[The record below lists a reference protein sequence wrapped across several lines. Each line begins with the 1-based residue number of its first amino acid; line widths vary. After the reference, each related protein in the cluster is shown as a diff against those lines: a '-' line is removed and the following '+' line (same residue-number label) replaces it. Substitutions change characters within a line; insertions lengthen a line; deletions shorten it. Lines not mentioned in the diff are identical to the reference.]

1 MVKVTLK
8 VSVVG
13 LFLLSTL
20 PVSAEWLRER
30 FDDAVISVQLIRSA
44 NDLRSLLGTDLE
56 GDYVLAE
63 VIVEPL
69 YNSKVVLAR
78 EDFLIRSRR
87 NNERS
92 LAMSPHEIAGGSVL
106 VMGSRRVSSGSPGIF
121 SQENDPVIIGG
132 APVTATRP
140 RTLGG
145 SGRSLGNSS
154 GRSGQELSLDSEE
167 RTTTS
172 LLDRLE
178 QHELPMGE
186 TLETIQGYLYFQV
199 PSSHKLKHYQ
209 FTYDGSAGEFSRGFL
224 TRKIK
229 P

>member
-1 MVKVTLK
+1 MALK

-13 LFLLSTL
+13 LFLLGAL
-20 PVSAEWLRER
+20 PVGAEWLRER
-30 FDDAVISVQLIRSA
+30 FDDAVVSVRLVRSA
-44 NDLRSLLGTDLE
+44 DDLRSLLGTDLE
-56 GDYVLAE
+56 GDYILAE

-69 YNSKVVLAR
+69 YNSKVMLTR
-78 EDFLIRSRR
+78 EDFLMRSRR

-92 LAMSPHEIAGGSVL
+92 LAMSPHEISGGSVL
-106 VMGSRRVSSGSPGIF
+106 VMGSRRVSNGPPGIF
-121 SQENDPVIIGG
+121 SQENDPVIVGG
-132 APVTATRP
+132 APGAETRP

-145 SGRSLGNSS
+145 LGRSLGNPP
-154 GRSGQELSLDSEE
+154 GRSSQELSLNSEE

-172 LLDRLE
+172 LLERLE

-186 TLETIQGYLYFQV
+186 TGETIQGYLYFQI
-199 PSSHKLKHYQ
+199 PFSYKLKHYQ
-209 FTYDGSAGEFSRGFL
+209 FTYDGSAGEFSRGFS